1 VKKVTRRRKLRG
13 EESFQEKKAL
23 RRRKLS
29 GEEGFQGEKRSEEDS
44 FSKRGA
50 PKRSYAKATLGPQR
64 A

>member
-1 VKKVTRRRKLRG
+1 VKSFGEWQAPSGYEVKKVT
-13 EESFQEKKAL
+13 